1 MEATNFWSLIH
12 SRFGVTVTYNVIP
25 QPTIASTTLETIFTN
40 GIFTT
45 SFLEIVGDNIS
56 TPACASETFHYW
68 FVLRAD
74 SENLSLGPK
83 IYNSRD

>member
-25 QPTIASTTLETIFTN
+25 QLTIASTTLETIFTN

-45 SFLEIVGDNIS
+45 SFLEIVGDNI
-56 TPACASETFHYW
+56 
-68 FVLRAD
+68 
-74 SENLSLGPK
+74 
-83 IYNSRD
+83 